1 MRLHGY
7 ADLLL
12 YHFALNKN
20 TGFFPRREEGGGKGG
35 GVVKLAYLL
44 SVAHVIFVTLKI
56 KSHMRLYND
65 QNEHGAHIKRKGA
78 HSQNE

>member
-1 MRLHGY
+1 MGM

-12 YHFALNKN
+12 YHLVLNKN
-20 TGFFPRREEGGGKGG
+20 TGFFHKGG
-35 GVVKLAYLL
+35 GGGGRIKLAYLL

-65 QNEHGAHIKRKGA
+65 QNEHEAHIKRNGA
-78 HSQNE
+78 RIHKITKIRRL